1 MIRTNVWKQR
11 MLEKLGKVEATGE
24 SPQITHQV
32 EVYQWVGLNA
42 HLRPA
47 ADGGNEREPQEV
59 HQQAG

>member
-32 EVYQWVGLNA
+32 EVRVCS
-42 HLRPA
+42 RV
-47 ADGGNEREPQEV
+47 RRR
-59 HQQAG
+59 

>member
-32 EVYQWVGLNA
+32 EVWLSSMGRLA
-42 HLRPA
+42 LT
-47 ADGGNEREPQEV
+47 
-59 HQQAG
+59 